1 MGIVSNT
8 RGRLV
13 GLPRFAVPL
22 YRIPRISI
30 SQLDTVLHEVESATL
45 KARNLTAGGSQAQLI
60 TSLEP
65 TSWSA
70 TQCLDHLAQTTN
82 VFLPLIA
89 HAMTQAPR
97 LTSNRRLRTGA
108 LTRLF
113 LRNLGSPSRLRFKV
127 PAPLVPQHQDFSSAW
142 SAFEQSQAKLARTID
157 SAMGLAIDRV
167 RVESPVYA
175 RFSYN
180 AYGTLRMLTTHQR
193 RHLWQIEQI
202 LKALDGAQLCNPS

>member
-1 MGIVSNT
+1 
-8 RGRLV
+8 L
-13 GLPRFAVPL
+13 GLPRFLGTPL
-22 YRIPRISI
+22 SRTPRISI
-30 SQLDTVLHEVESATL
+30 GQLDAVLHEVESVTL
-45 KARNLTAGGSQAQLI
+45 KARNLIAGRSQAQLI
-60 TSLEP
+60 TSLKA

-70 TQCLDHLAQTTN
+70 AQCLDHLAQTTN

-89 HAMTQAPR
+89 DAMAQAPR
-97 LTSNRRLRTGA
+97 LTANRALRTGA

-113 LRNLGSPSRLRFKV
+113 LRNLESPSRLRFKV
-127 PAPLVPQHQDFSSAW
+127 PASLVPQQHDFNSAW
-142 SAFEQSQAKLARTID
+142 SAFEESQVELAKAIH
-157 SAMGLAIDRV
+157 SAIGLAIDQV

-180 AYGTLRMLTTHQR
+180 AYGALRMLAAHQR

>member
-8 RGRLV
+8 RGRLL
-13 GLPRFAVPL
+13 GLPRFATPFS
-22 YRIPRISI
+22 RAPRISI
-30 SQLDTVLHEVESATL
+30 NQLDAILREVESATL
-45 KARNLTAGGSQAQLI
+45 KARNLTACRSQAQLI
-60 TSLEP
+60 TSVEP

-70 TQCLDHLAQTTN
+70 AQCLDHLAQTTN

-89 HAMTQAPR
+89 DAMTQAQR

-108 LTRLF
+108 LTRIF
-113 LRNLGSPSRLRFKV
+113 LRNLESPSRLRFKV
-127 PAPLVPQHQDFSSAW
+127 PAPLVPQRQDFNSAW
-142 SAFEQSQAKLARTID
+142 SAFERSQAELAKTID
-157 SAMGLAIDRV
+157 SGMGLAIDRV

-180 AYGTLRMLTTHQR
+180 AYGALRMITAHQR

-202 LKALDGAQLCNPS
+202 LKALDGAQLCNAS